1 MGNDALPDTSTEVHE
16 ADGKASNEP
25 INTQGTVK
33 TARFNIPED
42 AVSNTSAG
50 DNTKSKNNK
59 DHVEITLDAPTVQN
73 ASERI
78 RQVSEEIKKLT
89 SFSRPSAMKKYD
101 RKKTMATQALKGL
114 KFITKSDSKSPW
126 DDIENRFKELT
137 KKTPGMLPR
146 ELFGECIGKLLICFD
161 TSHK

>member
-1 MGNDALPDTSTEVHE
+1 MDNDALPETCTEVHE

-25 INTQGTVK
+25 INKRGTVK

-42 AVSNTSAG
+42 AVTNTSAG
-50 DNTKSKNNK
+50 ENMKSRNNG
-59 DHVEITLDAPTVQN
+59 DHIEETLDASTVPN

-78 RQVSEEIKKLT
+78 RQVSEVFKKLT
-89 SFSRPSAMKKYD
+89 SFSRPPAVKKYD
-101 RKKTMATQALKGL
+101 RKRTMATQALKGL
-114 KFITKSDSKSPW
+114 KFISKSDSKAAW
-126 DDIENRFKELT
+126 DDIEKQFKKLT
-137 KKTPGMLPR
+137 EKTPGMLPR